1 MKVRC
6 LGAMHIE
13 VANNNGTKYLR
24 LARCRRGTNAKGKRT
39 ILKDVVLNIGPL
51 SRFSDGKADY
61 LERLKASFAAGAPL
75 IESLMPYVGKASEV
89 VHVIRYRDGD
99 PACDGEPKRLAACVL
114 DPVFSALGLDQ
125 LFASVKHASR
135 IRYDLQGLVR
145 LLVYGRIL
153 EPASKCATMEQNGKY
168 HEPLVSSDNP
178 DNVYDALTAIG
189 ENAERIFRRMNT
201 CIKRGIGR
209 NPSLV
214 FYGVTNFY
222 FEIAEV
228 YEDVL
233 ARLSTFA
240 STANFLRGVTPRD
253 GVLCRESSRIAS
265 RNAV

>member
-1 MKVRC
+1 
-6 LGAMHIE
+6 MHIE

-24 LARCRRGTNAKGKRT
+24 LARCRRGTNARGKRT

-61 LERLKASFAAGAPL
+61 LERLRASFAAGAPL
-75 IESLMPYVGKASEV
+75 IESLMPYVGKASEA

-125 LFASVKHASR
+125 LFASVKHASK

-168 HEPLVSSDNP
+168 HVPLVSSP
-178 DNVYDALTAIG
+178 T
-189 ENAERIFRRMNT
+189 T
-201 CIKRGIGR
+201 CTTRSR
-209 NPSLV
+209 PS
-214 FYGVTNFY
+214 
-222 FEIAEV
+222 
-228 YEDVL
+228 
-233 ARLSTFA
+233 ART
-240 STANFLRGVTPRD
+240 RKG
-253 GVLCRESSRIAS
+253 SSGG
-265 RNAV
+265 